1 MLAYLAL
8 IAAAAAAALP
18 SPVTVAG
25 LPAAAL
31 AGRGAETP
39 FVTVEAE
46 DGTSDGTPVGPD
58 RTVGTIAS
66 EASGRRAV
74 RLDRAGQ
81 RLDLILDRPA
91 DAITVRYAIPDSA
104 DGKGLD
110 AAAGVYRDGRRIA
123 TLPLTSRYSWY
134 YGAYPFTNRPAD
146 GKPHH
151 VFDHVRLRLGETVP
165 AGARLS
171 IRLEPG
177 TAPAWAVIDLVDLER
192 VPPPRAPPADALSV
206 LRFGADASGR
216 ASSLRAFRAAIARAR
231 ATGRPLWVPPGKYR
245 VDGHLRI
252 DRVRILGA
260 GHWHSVLRGRGVGLY
275 GLRRPRSSQAVEL
288 SGFAIVGE
296 VAERKDDAQLA
307 GIGGAL
313 SNSTISDLYIQHTK
327 VGLWLDGPLDRL
339 TIRNL
344 RILDQAADGINF
356 HGGVTNSSVANS
368 FVRNSGDDGLAMW
381 SHRVEN
387 RSNRFSRNTVVSPVL
402 ANGIAIYGGRD
413 IVVDGNLVADAVTQ
427 GGGIHLG
434 SRFDATPF
442 RGDIRIE
449 GNRIVR
455 SGTLDPNWHFGVG
468 AFWIYALDRPIAD
481 ARIIVRDLS
490 VRGASHAA
498 IHFLGKRIDGVSLER
513 VSICGTGAGAV
524 QLQAPGRAA
533 FRDVVGRGVALPGV
547 LTDGS
552 AFAIIDQGGN
562 SGWAGQG
569 ALVVPQPASPA
580 QPAASCPP

>member
-1 MLAYLAL
+1 MALLTTLAL
-8 IAAAAAAALP
+8 IAASP

-46 DGTSDGTPVGPD
+46 DGTSDGIPVGPD

-74 RLDRAGQ
+74 RLERPGQ

-91 DAITVRYAIPDSA
+91 DAVTVRYAIPDSR

-123 TLPLTSRYSWY
+123 TLRLTSRYSWY

-151 VFDHVRLRLGETVP
+151 VFDHVRLKLGELVP

-192 VPPPRAPPADALSV
+192 VPPPRAPPANALSV
-206 LRFGADASGR
+206 LGFGADPSGR
-216 ASSLRAFRAAIARAR
+216 ASALRAFRAAIARAR
-231 ATGRPLWVPPGKYR
+231 STGRPLWVPPGEYR
-245 VDGHLRI
+245 VDGHLRV

-260 GHWHSVLRGRGVGLY
+260 GHWHSVLRGRGVGFY
-275 GLRRPRSSQAVEL
+275 GLRRPRSSQRVEL
-288 SGFAIVGE
+288 SGFAIIGE
-296 VAERKDDAQLA
+296 VAERKDDEQLA

-313 SNSTISDLYIQHTK
+313 GNSTISDLFIQHTK

-339 TIRNL
+339 TISRL

-356 HGGVTNSSVANS
+356 HGGVTNSIVTDS
-368 FVRNSGDDGLAMW
+368 FVRNVGDDGLAMW

-387 RSNRFSRNTVVSPVL
+387 RSNRFSRNTIISPVL

-442 RGDIRIE
+442 RGDISIA

-468 AFWIYALDRPIAD
+468 AFWIYALDRPIVE

-498 IHFLGKRIDGVSLER
+498 IQFLGKRIEGAEFER
-513 VSICGTGAGAV
+513 VSICGTGDGAV
-524 QLQAPGRAA
+524 QVQASGRAA

-547 LTDGS
+547 VTDGS
-552 AFAIIDQGGN
+552 AFEIIDRGGN
-562 SGWAGQG
+562 SGWSGRG
-569 ALVVPQPASPA
+569 ALMVPQPASPA